1 MVGSNPLPSCFP
13 PQTTVAPLATL
24 SATILATLSY
34 IRRIKL
40 RREKTCLYA
49 TVTYLGSYENG
60 FHIPFKLILKGNVCL
75 ISSDPIF
82 KDDNECLLPNLQ
94 R

>member
-40 RREKTCLYA
+40 RREKTLYA

-60 FHIPFKLILKGNVCL
+60 FHIKKKNVRKQAC
-75 ISSDPIF
+75 SA
-82 KDDNECLLPNLQ
+82 
-94 R
+94 